1 MGQDFY
7 RRRVGTAAIKRRC
20 TPTLAAAAALAL
32 ALLLAACVSPV
43 PTEQIALGSAAV
55 DAARSAG
62 AEQHAGPEFATA
74 RQKLE
79 NARTQ
84 VGFGDN
90 VQARWLAEEAEV
102 DAQVALSR
110 AAAQRSQLAAAEVEA
125 GLRALREALGRGEP
139 DQRNAM
145 PQPVM
150 PPRVGSEQAR

>member
-43 PTEQIALGSAAV
+43 PSEQIALGSAAV
-55 DAARSAG
+55 DAARAAG

-145 PQPVM
+145 PQPVL